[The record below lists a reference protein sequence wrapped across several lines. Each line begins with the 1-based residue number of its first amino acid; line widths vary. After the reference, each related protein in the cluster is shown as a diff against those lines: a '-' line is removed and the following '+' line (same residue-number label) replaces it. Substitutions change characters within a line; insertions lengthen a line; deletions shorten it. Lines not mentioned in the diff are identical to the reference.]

1 VVFFRDGRTSK
12 SPALNGFLARP
23 NKHTPACLFGPLE
36 GAGLPPPMH
45 RHERNV
51 PRQHPATVFEMPHA
65 KPREPTAPSPSQ
77 RRHGYLSNGHD
88 LDHMAGVL
96 DQRVRQPS
104 AHRAE
109 RSFLELMTSGICEL
123 APHPNH
129 VGDFQRQCVARAL
142 FGESFD
148 GSSRS
153 MSNPLDSGRP
163 RRS

>member
-1 VVFFRDGRTSK
+1 MG
-12 SPALNGFLARP
+12 
-23 NKHTPACLFGPLE
+23 
-36 GAGLPPPMH
+36 
-45 RHERNV
+45 
-51 PRQHPATVFEMPHA
+51 
-65 KPREPTAPSPSQ
+65 
-77 RRHGYLSNGHD
+77 NGHD

-109 RSFLELMTSGICEL
+109 RSLELITSGICEL

-142 FGESFD
+142 FEESLD

-153 MSNPLDSGRP
+153 MSNPL
-163 RRS
+163 